1 MACDFLNDIS
11 YQKVIIA
18 LVGTL
23 FGGLISYFVGVGL
36 YVKKG
41 FYDHAIKFKRAFID
55 ELYAIEREGGNPSKI
70 LPKAMKRHDLAVFE
84 FIRVLPRRKQKALS
98 KAWDEYRCNPKKQGE
113 VDLTHY
119 YFEEESSEEK
129 ENRRKLIIE
138 RLSKIISF
146 AE

>member
-1 MACDFLNDIS
+1 MACDLLNDIS
-11 YQKVIIA
+11 YQKAIIA

-23 FGGLISYFVGVGL
+23 FGGFISYFVGVGL

-84 FIRVLPRRKQKALS
+84 FIRVLSRRKRKALS
-98 KAWDEYRCNPKKQGE
+98 RAWDEYRNPKKQGK

-119 YFEEESSEEK
+119 YFEGESSEEQ